1 MATNNYSITFKSLR
15 AGTVYVVNIGGG
27 TGAAIPL
34 KGGAEPF
41 FTQEDDSEDMYIPI
55 RTQSGY
61 IRIVDDGMDARGN
74 VFDWHDLIP
83 ETDTSRPVTLT
94 AGGSVVW
101 QGFMQAQDFGSQL
114 YGNPQQREFPIQCV
128 LTITTATDINYQ
140 QTAIQNFAYL
150 LKQIVDSIPSG
161 LQPQNF
167 YIQGGLDAQQWL
179 LKCIDWQNFI
189 NEDSE
194 GNISA
199 RFNMYECLE
208 DLCRFWGWTA
218 RTHGTTMYLTAAD
231 DAAEST
237 WLRLTYAQLS
247 AMAGGTAS
255 GTTES
260 FSSVA
265 LSGDIFAS
273 ANNDDVLQR
282 GYQKATVTGDGN
294 TANDAVMSAFPP
306 SVEKQ
311 MISGGNYRDGDVIY
325 TDDITSFNAP
335 LLVGS
340 CVSGSASF
348 NKMGVGT
355 SGKFGETSVSPSNG
369 NWQEYNVIKIKED
382 YNGSTALASFE
393 TVYHH
398 SFYDNSVV
406 FGGFDTGGL
415 YLNFDI
421 FRDGERFED
430 ADSQGVGTKHVYVR
444 VGIGAD
450 RAHALWYGGG
460 RNPWSSSPTNIPIQ
474 VGDTQSRT
482 KMLSVNTNH
491 TNLKGVLFVDFMGS
505 DDIKPV
511 NGKRRF
517 EIVNFS
523 VGFQRR
529 KFSWL
534 FNTSTRQGN
543 REYISTSA
551 NKMNAELD
559 VNCIFA
565 SENELEFG
573 YGVLMNEDGTWMT
586 GYNYNGSSVAMHP
599 EQYLANRVTTYWA
612 TSKRRIRTD
621 ITSSAA
627 ASVTPKSKVTLD
639 KMTFF
644 PISISHEWRDD
655 ITTITLL
662 EL

>member
-1 MATNNYSITFKSLR
+1 MANNYTITFKSLR
-15 AGTVYVVNIGGG
+15 AGTVYTVNIGGG
-27 TGAAIPL
+27 TGTAIPL
-34 KGGAEPF
+34 KGGAQPF
-41 FTQEDDSEDMYIPI
+41 FTQEDESEDMYIPI

-61 IRIVDDGMDARGN
+61 IRIVDDGLDANGDA
-74 VFDWHDLIP
+74 FDWKDLIP
-83 ETDTSRPVTLT
+83 ATDTARPVTLT
-94 AGGSVVW
+94 AGGSTLW

-128 LTITTATDINYQ
+128 LTVTDGSDINYQ

-150 LKQIVDSIPSG
+150 LLQIVNSIPDG
-161 LQPQNF
+161 YRPQNF
-167 YIQGGLDAQQWL
+167 YFQGGSDAQQWL
-179 LKCIDWQNFI
+179 LKCIDWQNFA

-194 GNISA
+194 GNLSA

-208 DLCRFWGWTA
+208 DMCRFWGWTA
-218 RTHGTTMYLTAAD
+218 RTQGTTMFLTAAD
-231 DAAEST
+231 DSVETT
-237 WLRLTYAQLS
+237 WLKLTYAQLGT
-247 AMAGGTAS
+247 MAGGTVAGS
-255 GTTES
+255 TES
-260 FSSVA
+260 FASVS

-273 ANNDDVLQR
+273 DNNDDVLQR
-282 GYQKATVTGDGN
+282 GYRKAIVTGNGN
-294 TANDAVMSAFPP
+294 TANDAVMQAFPP

-311 MISGGNYRDGDVIY
+311 MVNGGNYRDGDVMY
-325 TDDITSFNAP
+325 TNDLTSFTTAM
-335 LLVGS
+335 LVGS

-348 NKMGVGT
+348 NKMGVG
-355 SGKFGETSVSPSNG
+355 SVGNFGGSSVSASAAS
-369 NWQEYNVIKIKED
+369 WQEYNVIKIKD
-382 YNGSTALASFE
+382 DFDGSTAYASFE

-398 SFYDNSVV
+398 SFYDNTVAS
-406 FGGFDTGGL
+406 GGFDTGGL

-421 FRDGERFED
+421 FRNGERFED
-430 ADSQGVGTKHVYVR
+430 ADNQGVGTKHVYVR

-450 RAHALWYGGG
+450 RAHALWYGGSP
-460 RNPWSSSPTNIPIQ
+460 NSWSASPTNISIR

-482 KMLSVNTNH
+482 QMLSVNTNH

-505 DDIKPV
+505 DDIPAI

-523 VGFQRR
+523 AEFKRR
-529 KFSWL
+529 TYSWL
-534 FNTSTRQGN
+534 FDTRTRQGN
-543 REYISTSA
+543 REYISTTA
-551 NKMNAELD
+551 NKVNAELD

-573 YGVLMNEDGTWMT
+573 YGVLMNADGTWMT

-621 ITSSAA
+621 IVSSAA

-639 KMTFF
+639 GPTSY

-655 ITTITLL
+655 ITTLTLL

>member
-1 MATNNYSITFKSLR
+1 MPNNYSITFKSLR
-15 AGTVYVVNIGGG
+15 AGTTYVVNIGGG

-34 KGGAEPF
+34 KGGAQPF
-41 FTQEDDSEDMYIPI
+41 FTQEDESEDMYIPI

-61 IRIVDDGMDARGN
+61 IRIVDDGLDANGN
-74 VFDWHDLIP
+74 AFDWKDLIP
-83 ETDTSRPVTLT
+83 ETDTARPVTLT

-161 LQPQNF
+161 MQPQNF

-179 LKCIDWQNFI
+179 LKCIDWQNFV

-194 GNISA
+194 GNLSA

-231 DAAEST
+231 DGTENT

-247 AMAGGTAS
+247 AMAGGTAA

-260 FSSVA
+260 FSSVE

-282 GYQKATVTGDGN
+282 GYRKATVTGNGN

-311 MISGGNYRDGDVIY
+311 MASGGNYRDGDVIY
-325 TDDITSFNAP
+325 TNDITSFNTA

-348 NKMGVGT
+348 NKMGVG
-355 SGKFGETSVSPSNG
+355 SHGNFGGSSVSASDG
-369 NWQEYNVIKIKED
+369 NWKEYNVIKIKED

-398 SFYDNSVV
+398 SFYDNNVAY
-406 FGGFDTGGL
+406 GGFDTGGL

-421 FRDGERFED
+421 FRNGERFED
-430 ADSQGVGTKHVYVR
+430 ADSQGIGTKHVYVR

-450 RAHALWYGGG
+450 REHALWYGGSP
-460 RNPWSSSPTNIPIQ
+460 NSWSSSPTNISIR

-482 KMLSVNTNH
+482 QMLSVNTNH
-491 TNLKGVLFVDFMGS
+491 ANLMGVLFVDFMGS
-505 DDIKPV
+505 DDMEPV

-523 VGFQRR
+523 VEFQRR
-529 KFSWL
+529 KYSWL
-534 FNTSTRQGN
+534 FDTSTRQGN
-543 REYISTSA
+543 REYISTAA
-551 NKMNAELD
+551 NKVNAELD

-573 YGVLMNEDGTWMT
+573 YGVLMNDDGTWMT

-639 KMTFF
+639 NTTSY

-655 ITTITLL
+655 ITTIILL